1 MLTSKSENLST
12 ALRSTPRLHSNEA
25 TRLVMQILNWNT
37 QDDQEPEKKN
47 HEIGLTLTI
56 WLPTY
61 FMASYL
67 PGVGG

>member
-1 MLTSKSENLST
+1 
-12 ALRSTPRLHSNEA
+12 
-25 TRLVMQILNWNT
+25 MQILNWNT
-37 QDDQEPEKKN
+37 QDDQEPEKK